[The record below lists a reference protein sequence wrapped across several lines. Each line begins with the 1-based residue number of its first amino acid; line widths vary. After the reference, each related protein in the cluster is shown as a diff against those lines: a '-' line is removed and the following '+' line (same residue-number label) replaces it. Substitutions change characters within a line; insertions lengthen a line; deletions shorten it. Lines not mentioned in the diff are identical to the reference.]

1 MKILCIAEC
10 CCDLIFG
17 GLPRLPEQGEEIY
30 GSEFTVRPGGGANTP
45 LNLARAGAQV
55 KLLTALGQ
63 DDLGRR
69 LRRELTQNGVRLAG
83 RLEQPGT
90 RTAVSAVL
98 STYTDRA
105 FASYA
110 GTGGAFF
117 TPQELERE
125 IAQADLV
132 HTYLGYCLAYPIA
145 GLCEKYGKM
154 LSLDAAYADA
164 PCAPEEREM
173 LRRCHYLKVNGQE
186 AARLSG
192 EDDPEK
198 ALPILAEQVKSAVVI
213 TLGGDG
219 SLGMAGR
226 LAPGGE
232 KTVCRQPAIR
242 AGEFRDACGAGDAYA
257 AGFLL
262 GISQGK
268 SLPDA
273 MGSGAALAGRCVTWL
288 GGSAEA

>member
-55 KLLTALGQ
+55 TLLTALGQ
-63 DDLGRR
+63 DDMGRR
-69 LRRELTQNGVRLAG
+69 LRRELTQSGVRLAG

-98 STYTDRA
+98 STDSDRA

-117 TPQELERE
+117 TPEVLERE
-125 IAQADLV
+125 IAGADLV

-145 GLCEKYGKM
+145 ELCEKNGKL
-154 LSLDAAYADA
+154 LSLDASYTDA
-164 PCAPEEREM
+164 PCSQEEREM

-186 AARLSG
+186 AARLAG
-192 EDDPEK
+192 DDDPER
-198 ALPILAEQVKSAVVI
+198 ALRSLAEQVKSAAVV

-226 LAPGGE
+226 LAEGGTR
-232 KTVCRQPAIR
+232 TVFRQPAIR
-242 AGEFRDACGAGDAYA
+242 AGEFRDACGAGDAFA

-262 GISQGK
+262 GVSQGK
-268 SLPDA
+268 SLADS
-273 MGSGAALAGRCVTWL
+273 MRSGAALAGKCVTWL
-288 GGSAEA
+288 GGTGKA